1 MLKNLRLAVF
11 VLSVFFWAPVFL
23 RAAAENTVPK
33 APCCENL
40 EELKADYFKDNRY
53 NEFVDFLNNYK
64 DKNKLSAGCINYYKA
79 LSRYSQLKYLEEKQL
94 WDDYFANGN
103 TYRDQILENTKKVI
117 SETDSSS
124 PLRLKGRLLLW
135 QFYRDQQNTFGEQGL
150 DELTADVSAYA
161 KAVDDPGLIKDIADK
176 LLASDEKPGAR
187 AIYKLYVNKLAS
199 GEISDTELKI
209 VGAGFY
215 KEGNLELA
223 ETVYDIYI
231 ERISR
236 GLAVEKLI
244 PELFEIANLFVY
256 KPQGSGLASNSQSHK
271 PTGLYDMFYAEK
283 IYARIEGLGQENSFN
298 EESIYLR
305 AFNLEKLRDYKMA
318 GELYLKLIQLFPD
331 TKHFDEAVYK
341 IAMINAYVSA
351 DIPKAR
357 EYFEKLIVKTTFSP
371 QVISSFYQLGLL
383 AQWEGDLTG
392 AKGYYD
398 TLLKNSG
405 DSHAGTNAL
414 AKDRLKEI
422 EENKQLSYNLKVF
435 LDSTLKKENA
445 PVEMGSSELKISS
458 FILEKKQRFE
468 VSALANMP
476 ESGCNQ
482 VQVQYLWSGN
492 LGGANPQATDAVF
505 EGSYPDSGTKELNLV
520 VVSAAGIIDCS
531 FVMADVY

>member
-1 MLKNLRLAVF
+1 
-11 VLSVFFWAPVFL
+11 
-23 RAAAENTVPK
+23 
-33 APCCENL
+33 
-40 EELKADYFKDNRY
+40 
-53 NEFVDFLNNYK
+53 
-64 DKNKLSAGCINYYKA
+64 
-79 LSRYSQLKYLEEKQL
+79 
-94 WDDYFANGN
+94 
-103 TYRDQILENTKKVI
+103 
-117 SETDSSS
+117 
-124 PLRLKGRLLLW
+124 
-135 QFYRDQQNTFGEQGL
+135 
-150 DELTADVSAYA
+150 
-161 KAVDDPGLIKDIADK
+161 
-176 LLASDEKPGAR
+176 
-187 AIYKLYVNKLAS
+187 
-199 GEISDTELKI
+199 
-209 VGAGFY
+209 
-215 KEGNLELA
+215 
-223 ETVYDIYI
+223 
-231 ERISR
+231 
-236 GLAVEKLI
+236 
-244 PELFEIANLFVY
+244 
-256 KPQGSGLASNSQSHK
+256 
-271 PTGLYDMFYAEK
+271 MFYAEK

-298 EESIYLR
+298 EESIYMR

-318 GELYLKLIQLFPD
+318 GELYLKLTQLFPD

-341 IAMINAYVSA
+341 IAMIKAYVSA
-351 DIPKAR
+351 DIQKAR
-357 EYFEKLIVKTTFSP
+357 EYFEKLIVKITFSP

-383 AQWEGDLTG
+383 AQWEGDLAR

-405 DSHAGTNAL
+405 DSHAGISAL

-435 LDSTLKKENA
+435 LDSTLKKENS